1 MWIRRGVSVMGTIKA
16 DVFSGLGNSTEVT
29 LVSNK
34 LTGTASGSIT
44 LPGEGGTAVTNL
56 QQGLSKAFLNLN
68 GTGTIANRDSHNIS
82 GITDSG
88 TGNYEFSFTTNMGSA
103 NFICVTNGHRGN
115 DHAIG
120 AYTPDQ
126 STSGGGFLVTGST
139 NSTYT
144 DSDNIF
150 GSIIGDLG

>member
-1 MWIRRGVSVMGTIKA
+1 MGTIKA
-16 DVFSGLGNSTEVT
+16 DIFTGLGKPSEVT
-29 LVSNK
+29 LVNNTI
-34 LTGTASGSIT
+34 TGTASGNIT
-44 LPGEGGTAVTNL
+44 LPGEGGTNTTNL
-56 QQGLSKAFLNLN
+56 QQGLSKAFLNMN

-82 GITDSG
+82 GIPDSG

-103 NFICVTNGHRGN
+103 NYICVTNGHRGN

>member
-1 MWIRRGVSVMGTIKA
+1 MGTIKA

-44 LPGEGGTAVTNL
+44 LPGEGGTAVTNQ
-56 QQGLSKAFLNLN
+56 QQGLSKAFLNMN
-68 GTGTIANRDSHNIS
+68 
-82 GITDSG
+82 G
-88 TGNYEFSFTTNMGSA
+88 TGNYEFSFSTYMGSA
-103 NFICVTNGHRGN
+103 NYICVTNGHRGN

>member
-1 MWIRRGVSVMGTIKA
+1 MGTIKT
-16 DVFSGLGNSTEVT
+16 DTITGLGSNNEVT
-29 LVSNK
+29 FVNNK
-34 LTGTASGSIT
+34 FTGSASGNMT
-44 LPGEGGTAVTNL
+44 VPGEGGTAVTNL
-56 QQGLSKAFLNLN
+56 QQGLSKAFLNMD

-88 TGNYEFSFTTNMGSA
+88 TGNYEFSFSTNMGSA

>member
-1 MWIRRGVSVMGTIKA
+1 MGTIKA
-16 DVFSGLGNSTEVT
+16 DVITGVGNNSEVT
-29 LVSNK
+29 FVSNK
-34 LTGTASGSIT
+34 FTGSAAGNLTVT
-44 LPGEGGTAVTNL
+44 GEGRTAVTNL
-56 QQGLSKAFLNLN
+56 QQGLSKAFLNMD

-82 GITDSG
+82 GLTDSG

-144 DSDNIF
+144 DSDNVF

>member
-1 MWIRRGVSVMGTIKA
+1 MHVILSATT
-16 DVFSGLGNSTEVT
+16 SLSTAT
-29 LVSNK
+29 S
-34 LTGTASGSIT
+34 
-44 LPGEGGTAVTNL
+44 
-56 QQGLSKAFLNLN
+56 LS
-68 GTGTIANRDSHNIS
+68 S
-82 GITDSG
+82 
-88 TGNYEFSFTTNMGSA
+88 GSA

>member
-1 MWIRRGVSVMGTIKA
+1 MGTLKVDTIEPRA
-16 DVFSGLGNSTEVT
+16 TSSD
-29 LVSNK
+29 
-34 LTGTASGSIT
+34 IT
-44 LPGEGGTAVTNL
+44 LLASKFTGSAAGNLTVTGEGGTAVTNL

-103 NFICVTNGHRGN
+103 NYICVTNGHRGN

>member
-1 MWIRRGVSVMGTIKA
+1 M
-16 DVFSGLGNSTEVT
+16 
-29 LVSNK
+29 
-34 LTGTASGSIT
+34 
-44 LPGEGGTAVTNL
+44 
-56 QQGLSKAFLNLN
+56 N

>member
-1 MWIRRGVSVMGTIKA
+1 MGTIKA

-34 LTGTASGSIT
+34 LIGTASGSIT

-56 QQGLSKAFLNLN
+56 QQGLSKAFLNMN

-88 TGNYEFSFTTNMGSA
+88 TGNYEFSFSTNMGSA
-103 NFICVTNGHRGN
+103 NYICVTNGHRGN

>member
-1 MWIRRGVSVMGTIKA
+1 MGTIKA

-34 LTGTASGSIT
+34 FTGTASGSIT

-56 QQGLSKAFLNLN
+56 QQGLSKAFLNMD

-88 TGNYEFSFTTNMGSA
+88 TGNYEFSFTTNMASE

-126 STSGGGFLVTGST
+126 STTAGGFLVTGST
-139 NSTYT
+139 NTTYT
-144 DSDNIF
+144 DSDNVF
-150 GSIIGDLG
+150 GSIVGDLG

>member
-1 MWIRRGVSVMGTIKA
+1 MGTIKA

-56 QQGLSKAFLNLN
+56 QQGLSKAFLNMN
-68 GTGTIANRDSHNIS
+68 
-82 GITDSG
+82 G

>member
-1 MWIRRGVSVMGTIKA
+1 M
-16 DVFSGLGNSTEVT
+16 STVVAT
-29 LVSNK
+29 NINTDALVGS
-34 LTGTASGSIT
+34 ASANAIT
-44 LPGEGGTAVTNL
+44 VRGEGSATTSL
-56 QQGLSKAFLNLN
+56 QQGLSKAFLNMN

-88 TGNYEFSFTTNMGSA
+88 TGNYDYSFTTNMGSA
-103 NFICVTNGHRGN
+103 NFVCVTNGHRGN
-115 DHAIG
+115 DQAIG

-144 DSDNIF
+144 DTDNVF

>member
-1 MWIRRGVSVMGTIKA
+1 MYKRQ
-16 DVFSGLGNSTEVT
+16 EVT
-29 LVSNK
+29 FVSNK
-34 LTGTASGSIT
+34 FTGSAAGNLTVT
-44 LPGEGGTAVTNL
+44 GEGRTAVTNL
-56 QQGLSKAFLNLN
+56 QQGLSKAFLNMD

-82 GITDSG
+82 GLTDSG

-144 DSDNIF
+144 DSDNVF

>member
-1 MWIRRGVSVMGTIKA
+1 MGTIKA

-34 LTGTASGSIT
+34 FTGTASGSIT

-56 QQGLSKAFLNLN
+56 QQGLSKAFLNMD

-88 TGNYEFSFTTNMGSA
+88 TGNYEFAFSTNMGSA

-144 DSDNIF
+144 DSDNVF

>member
-1 MWIRRGVSVMGTIKA
+1 MGTIKA
-16 DVFSGLGNSTEVT
+16 DIFSGLGNSSEVT
-29 LVSNK
+29 LVNNK

-56 QQGLSKAFLNLN
+56 QQGLSKAFLNMD

-88 TGNYEFSFTTNMGSA
+88 TGNYEFSFSTNMGSA